1 MSEQTPTGEQT
12 DVTHVRQARRGR
24 HALVI
29 LVTSTGLAL
38 AAVFGVLAIR
48 SHDLSRADQ
57 QPTSQVSADHA
68 ASHSRPTPGA
78 GYPQ

>member
-1 MSEQTPTGEQT
+1 MTEQT

-24 HALVI
+24 HALAI

-38 AAVFGVLAIR
+38 AGVFGVLAIR
-48 SHDLSRADQ
+48 SHDLSRADH
-57 QPTSQVSADHA
+57 QPASQAAAQPADGQ
-68 ASHSRPTPGA
+68 SRPTPGA